1 MKQLYR
7 VERATENDY
16 HDMMCGSLNYSID
29 KVDVEAESPEEAIK
43 LAEKEGYVV
52 NKSYVKTVA
61 ELEAKEAAFWA
72 RMDEERAKE
81 EATKARKAARE
92 AEKAEAMGMTVEEY
106 KTYKKKVALLKKLPK
121 EITEV
126 ENEIKRLTA
135 EIERK
140 KRLMETLK
148 AEVGEA

>member
-1 MKQLYR
+1 MKQIYNVQR
-7 VERATENDY
+7 MTYNDY
-16 HDMMCGSLNYSID
+16 CNYMSGGYNFSVENLHI
-29 KVDVEAESPEEAIK
+29 EAESPEEAVK
-43 LAEKEGYVV
+43 MAEVEGYMV
-52 NKSYVKTVA
+52 NKNYVKTVA
-61 ELEAKEAAFWA
+61 ELEAEEAARKA
-72 RMDEERAKE
+72 YIDAEIAKE
-81 EATKARKAARE
+81 KAAKARKAARE

-140 KRLMETLK
+140 KRLIETLK
-148 AEVGEA
+148 AEVGEV

>member
-1 MKQLYR
+1 MTYSDYCHYMSGGYNFS
-7 VERATENDY
+7 VENL
-16 HDMMCGSLNYSID
+16 HI
-29 KVDVEAESPEEAIK
+29 EAESPEEAVK
-43 LAEKEGYVV
+43 MAEAEGYMV
-52 NKSYVKTVA
+52 NKNYVKTVA
-61 ELEAKEAAFWA
+61 ELEAEEAARKA
-72 RMDEERAKE
+72 YIDAEIAKE
-81 EATKARKAARE
+81 KAAKARKAARE

-140 KRLMETLK
+140 KRLIETLK
-148 AEVGEA
+148 TEVGEV

>member
-1 MKQLYR
+1 MKQIYNVQR
-7 VERATENDY
+7 MTYSDYCNYMGGGHDFSVENL
-16 HDMMCGSLNYSID
+16 HI
-29 KVDVEAESPEEAIK
+29 EAESPEEAVK
-43 LAEKEGYVV
+43 MAEAEGYMV
-52 NKSYVKTVA
+52 NKNYVKTVA
-61 ELEAKEAAFWA
+61 ELEAEEVA
-72 RMDEERAKE
+72 RKAYIDAEIAKE
-81 EATKARKAARE
+81 KAAKARKAARE

-140 KRLMETLK
+140 KRLIETLK
-148 AEVGEA
+148 TEVGEV

>member
-1 MKQLYR
+1 MKQIYNVQR
-7 VERATENDY
+7 MAYSDYCNYMGGGHDFSVENL
-16 HDMMCGSLNYSID
+16 HIG
-29 KVDVEAESPEEAIK
+29 AESPEEAVK
-43 LAEKEGYVV
+43 MAEAEGYMV
-52 NKSYVKTVA
+52 NKNYVKTVA
-61 ELEAKEAAFWA
+61 ELEAEEAARKA
-72 RMDEERAKE
+72 YIDAEIAKE
-81 EATKARKAARE
+81 KAAKARKAARE

-140 KRLMETLK
+140 KRLIETLK
-148 AEVGEA
+148 AEVGEV

>member
-1 MKQLYR
+1 MKQLYNVQR
-7 VERATENDY
+7 MTYSDYCHYMSGGYNFSVENL
-16 HDMMCGSLNYSID
+16 HI
-29 KVDVEAESPEEAIK
+29 EAESPEEAVK
-43 LAEKEGYVV
+43 LAEAEGYMV
-52 NKSYVKTVA
+52 NKDYVKTVT
-61 ELEAKEAAFWA
+61 ELEAEEAAWQASLAAERAKKEAA
-72 RMDEERAKE
+72 KV
-81 EATKARKAARE
+81 RKAAKE
-92 AEKAEAMGMTVEEY
+92 AEKAEAMGMTMEEY

>member
-1 MKQLYR
+1 MKQIYNVQR
-7 VERATENDY
+7 MTYSDYCHYMSGGYNFSVENL
-16 HDMMCGSLNYSID
+16 HI
-29 KVDVEAESPEEAIK
+29 EAESPEEAVK
-43 LAEKEGYVV
+43 MAEAEGYMV
-52 NKSYVKTVA
+52 NKNYVKTVA
-61 ELEAKEAAFWA
+61 ELEAEEAARKA
-72 RMDEERAKE
+72 YIDAEIAKE
-81 EATKARKAARE
+81 KAAKARKAARE

-140 KRLMETLK
+140 KRLIETLK
-148 AEVGEA
+148 TEVGEV